1 MIGLNHDSTPIDPL
15 IRNWG
20 NLLLDNTLLLHRYY
34 KKQLEK
40 IRITCTSSLY
50 SCRYQRRFDA
60 RTFLFLRIDFARS
73 AWGVYYSIFQHKAV
87 QHYSRMQNPA
97 VNTLGYSSNLNQSQ
111 KATLEEH
118 QRLIATELP
127 AMADTRTCL
136 RYLRS
141 TSFDAKKAAD
151 MMRKTAVR
159 DTSLSSPNTKKKK
172 HYLEMERRKCGGLS
186 TWNLGSNGKLL
197 HLSKLLSWKH
207 PQNWSMGNACVFRK
221 NWNIRS
227 ARNAQ
232 WSSWNRSYKVSHQQ
246 DGNTRAKASVHTRND
261 ESSSK
266 SILER
271 RRWKPRLGDTLKKGA
286 SLFKIWRD

>member
-1 MIGLNHDSTPIDPL
+1 
-15 IRNWG
+15 
-20 NLLLDNTLLLHRYY
+20 
-34 KKQLEK
+34 
-40 IRITCTSSLY
+40 
-50 SCRYQRRFDA
+50 
-60 RTFLFLRIDFARS
+60 
-73 AWGVYYSIFQHKAV
+73 
-87 QHYSRMQNPA
+87 MQNPA

-186 TWNLGSNGKLL
+186 T
-197 HLSKLLSWKH
+197 
-207 PQNWSMGNACVFRK
+207 
-221 NWNIRS
+221 
-227 ARNAQ
+227 
-232 WSSWNRSYKVSHQQ
+232 
-246 DGNTRAKASVHTRND
+246 
-261 ESSSK
+261 
-266 SILER
+266 
-271 RRWKPRLGDTLKKGA
+271 
-286 SLFKIWRD
+286 